1 MKIKANNINMNYDVN
16 GKGENLVLIH
26 GAGDN
31 LNMWYHQVPIFSKSY
46 YVITYDVRGAGK
58 TDSPKGD
65 YSISLLA
72 EDVCELVKAIAF
84 VNLMSVDSMEQMV
97 KASRPE
103 EAQCF
108 LLGYSM
114 GGRIALEAAIKHPE
128 MVKALVLANS
138 SVGLAPPSPEAA
150 ERRQALLE
158 LLSKGDIKK
167 VAEMMTT
174 NAFSPGF
181 RSKNP
186 SEFER
191 YMKVKLQNKPE
202 GLARMMQSLATAA
215 ASSPPDLSKVKCPV
229 LIIVG
234 ENDAYMGVEQGKQ
247 AQQAIAGSKLVVLPS
262 GHASAIELPDRFNS
276 AVLEFLSEVRGS
288 TT

>member
-1 MKIKANNINMNYDVN
+1 MKIKANNINMNYDTK

-31 LNMWYHQVPIFSKSY
+31 LNMWYHQVPVFSKSY
-46 YVITYDVRGAGK
+46 CVITYDVRGSGK

-72 EDVCELVKAIAF
+72 EDLCELVKAIAF
-84 VNLMSVDSMEQMV
+84 VNLMSVDSMEQMM
-97 KASRPE
+97 KAQKPE

-114 GGRIALEAAIKHPE
+114 GGRIALEAAINHPQ

-138 SVGLAPPSPEAA
+138 GVGLAPPPAPDAA

-158 LLSKGDIKK
+158 LLNKGDMKK
-167 VAEMMTT
+167 VTEMMTT
-174 NAFSPGF
+174 SAFSPGF

-186 SEFER
+186 SEFDK
-191 YMKVKLQNKPE
+191 YMKVKLQNKAD
-202 GLARMMQSLATAA
+202 GLVRIMQTLGSATT
-215 ASSPPDLSKVKCPV
+215 PPDLSKVKCPV

-247 AQQAIAGSKLVVLPS
+247 AHEAIAGSKLVILPT
-262 GHASAIELPDRFNS
+262 GHASAIEAPDRFNS
-276 AVLEFLSEVRGS
+276 AVLEFLSGVRGS